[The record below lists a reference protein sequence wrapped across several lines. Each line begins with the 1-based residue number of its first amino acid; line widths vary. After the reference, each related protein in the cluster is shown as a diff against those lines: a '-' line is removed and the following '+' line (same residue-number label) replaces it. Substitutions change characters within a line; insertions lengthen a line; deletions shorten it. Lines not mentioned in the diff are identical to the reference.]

1 MTYKELNNALV
12 RMGMETG
19 SLPCLGCEYESKCNL
34 AGCAIIRAATT
45 AIRRLRDE
53 NQRLSTALTQS
64 QKIKKESDDFESDG
78 YL

>member
-1 MTYKELNNALV
+1 MTYNELYKALNHLSV
-12 RMGMETG
+12 ETG
-19 SLPCLGCEYESKCNL
+19 SLACLGCEYENRCSI
-34 AGCAIIRAATT
+34 AGCAILRAA
-45 AIRRLRDE
+45 AEALQRLQTK

>member
-1 MTYKELNNALV
+1 MTYKELNKALV

-19 SLPCLGCEYESKCNL
+19 SLPCLGCDYENRCSI
-34 AGCAIIRAATT
+34 AGCAILRAAVE
-45 AIRRLRDE
+45 ALQRLQTK